1 MYNFDDQS
9 STDPL
14 LLWLVHFIALLQK
27 RHFLPDAALVLLLR
41 FFAIFINIL
50 SGISPQL
57 TSFSQQFPPS
67 LYKFHKLLGARQEE
81 AFVRYVVCPIC
92 SMVYNYDDCLERNG
106 TQTVALNCKYRFS
119 GRQSPCNGV
128 LLRCMELSSKKK
140 VFYPN
145 RVFLLY
151 ASKVLFEKVR

>member
-1 MYNFDDQS
+1 MYNFEDQS

-41 FFAIFINIL
+41 FFAIFFNIL

-57 TSFSQQFPPS
+57 TSFSQQFPPG

-106 TQTVALNCKYRFS
+106 TQTVALNCTLDVNPHAMVFCCDAWSLAVTRKFS
-119 GRQSPCNGV
+119 I
-128 LLRCMELSSKKK
+128 LI
-140 VFYPN
+140 VF
-145 RVFLLY
+145 FAICL
-151 ASKVLFEKVR
+151 